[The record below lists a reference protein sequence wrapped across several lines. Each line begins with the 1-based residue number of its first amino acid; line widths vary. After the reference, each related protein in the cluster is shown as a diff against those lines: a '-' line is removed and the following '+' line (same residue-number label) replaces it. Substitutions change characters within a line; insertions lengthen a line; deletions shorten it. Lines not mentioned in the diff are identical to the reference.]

1 MITRIYIDNYKCFS
15 NFEYR
20 PAANELLLGR
30 NGAGKSSVF
39 DVLRMLKNLIH
50 QGLSVMDCDLLG
62 LDTLTRWDTRDVQ
75 RFEMD
80 VDGRE
85 VLYRYSLTLEYDRD
99 ASRYRIGEET
109 LDFAPHDAAQYPSRL
124 FTRRR
129 DEGQLFRD
137 DGSEGPNV
145 MMDWHRSGLYSI
157 QPRHD
162 NTRLTWFK
170 ERVGRTHCIRIVPA
184 LMSGWTVS
192 EDDAPNSDLS
202 NYASWYRHLNQE
214 EPRVRELLHQ
224 SLREVIDGFSTFSLK
239 RVTEEG
245 RRLCADLET
254 DGKPFTYDLS
264 QLSDGQRALVAL
276 YTFSAY
282 ASEFA
287 GPRDKPITLCLDEP
301 ENYVALSEIQ
311 PWILEIGDCA
321 DGEHAQLLMAS
332 HHPEL
337 IDHYAHT
344 SASLFYRDDG
354 GPVQTKPFGPGL
366 ENELPP
372 SEIVARGWEDE

>member
-30 NGAGKSSVF
+30 NGTGKSSVF
-39 DVLRMLKNLIH
+39 DVLRMLREVIYN
-50 QGLSVMDCDLLG
+50 GASVADMDG
-62 LDTLTRWDTRDVQ
+62 FGPETLTRWDRREEQ
-75 RFEMD
+75 RFGLEIS
-80 VDGRE
+80 GE
-85 VLYRYSLTLEYDRD
+85 GGSYSYSLSVEHTGGRRNRRI
-99 ASRYRIGEET
+99 ASEELRFT
-109 LDFAPHDAAQYPSRL
+109 PVSSSGFCL
-124 FTRRR
+124 FRRER
-129 DEGQLFRD
+129 DEGHLYRD
-137 DGSEGPNV
+137 DTSAGPQV
-145 MMDWHRSGLYSI
+145 RMDWNRSGLSVLH
-157 QPRHD
+157 PSHD
-162 NTRLTWFK
+162 NTLLTWFK
-170 ERVGRTHCIRIVPA
+170 ERVGRTHCIRIVPS
-184 LMSGWTVS
+184 LMSAWTET
-192 EDDAPNSDLS
+192 EDEAPDSSLT

-214 EPRVRELLHQ
+214 EPRVRDALHETL
-224 SLREVIDGFSTFSLK
+224 SEVINGFSTFSLR
-239 RVTEEG
+239 RVSEEG

-264 QLSDGQRALVAL
+264 QLSDGQRALIAL
-276 YTFSAY
+276 YTFAAY
-282 ASEFA
+282 AREFA

-301 ENYVALSEIQ
+301 ENYVALSELQ
-311 PWILEIGDCA
+311 PWILEMGDCA

-332 HHPEL
+332 HHPEF

-366 ENELPP
+366 EYELPP